1 MYYLEYSVQFKEF
14 LEHQFCFY
22 SMINEQVEIPMKVK
36 FKYGANMNNVID
48 NDIQILFH
56 FRSFC
61 SISFNLR

>member
-22 SMINEQVEIPMKVK
+22 SMIIEQVEISMKVK

-48 NDIQILFH
+48 NDIQFLFH

-61 SISFNLR
+61 SISFDLR